1 MDFKRIVFS
10 AFTVFAVIIFFSACS
25 DNEKINTENTYYVEL
40 VNFKGDSLN
49 LADSLKKNIAQ
60 KIYGKAS
67 YHENDKLQIVSLNYL
82 TANGSDLHYYK
93 DPAELQ
99 SSIKPDTK
107 RIRVEFGGKYTSDS
121 ISYSL
126 QKFIYRDNQWK
137 KISDMG
143 FMKATNSYSMTKKFS
158 VDQYGNQ
165 IVNSIAVYTYN

>member
-1 MDFKRIVFS
+1 MDFKRFIFL
-10 AFTVFAVIIFFSACS
+10 AITAIIFFSACS
-25 DNEKINTENTYYVEL
+25 ENEKINTGNTYYVEL

-49 LADSLKKNIAQ
+49 LADSLKRDIAK

-67 YHENDKLQIVSLNYL
+67 YYDNGKLQIVSVNYL
-82 TANGSDLHYYK
+82 TENSSDLHYYK

-99 SSIKPDTK
+99 SNIRPETK

-121 ISYSL
+121 ITYSL

-137 KISDMG
+137 KTSDMG
-143 FMKATNSYSMTKKFS
+143 FMKATNTYSMTKKFS

-165 IVNSIAVYTYN
+165 IVNNIAVYTYN